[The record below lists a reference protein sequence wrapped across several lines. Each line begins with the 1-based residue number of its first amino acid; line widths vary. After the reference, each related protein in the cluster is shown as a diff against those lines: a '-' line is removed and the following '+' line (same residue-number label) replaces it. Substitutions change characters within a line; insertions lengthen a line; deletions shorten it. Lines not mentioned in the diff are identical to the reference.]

1 MTTQTEALKLALEY
15 GSFPQGSGVI
25 RAIKEAL
32 AQHDSVQAQPEPE
45 QEPVAYINVEER
57 KLEWAKPMSWNTPTV
72 VKLERIPLYTKEKN
86 FV

>member
-25 RAIKEAL
+25 RALREAL
-32 AQHDSVQAQPEPE
+32 AQPK